1 MQNLSFFVNIP
12 FTWNQLPSYLLC
24 LLCPVTFRDHLSSH
38 LCSNIEH
45 LFCFCNPF
53 CFLFFFSA
61 YVYLLCGAHLPS
73 VHTCYTYINSKINSD
88 SNSDCPPT
96 SRSTYGGDEK
106 QWIVLEWS
114 KYTDTHTTPA
124 TSELVAAIAWPVQIH
139 SAMPPIQANLSTYH
153 DSSLLIVWGHWD
165 LIAYSSPTYTHAI
178 INNYDWLVHVKKKH
192 I

>member
-1 MQNLSFFVNIP
+1 MCICYGEH
-12 FTWNQLPSYLLC
+12 TYLRC
-24 LLCPVTFRDHLSSH
+24 THATH
-38 LCSNIEH
+38 N
-45 LFCFCNPF
+45 
-53 CFLFFFSA
+53 
-61 YVYLLCGAHLPS
+61 
-73 VHTCYTYINSKINSD
+73 YINSKINSD

-178 INNYDWLVHVKKKH
+178 INNYDWLVHVKKKKKKKTYIIH
-192 I
+192 KEQVKASSVWTILGPAHFMFFLHVSTLPCF